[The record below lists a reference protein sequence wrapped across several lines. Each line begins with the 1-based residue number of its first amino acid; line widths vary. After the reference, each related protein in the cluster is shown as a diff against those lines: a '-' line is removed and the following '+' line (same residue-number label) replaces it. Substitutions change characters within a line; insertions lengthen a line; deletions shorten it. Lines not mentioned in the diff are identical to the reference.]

1 MFAYCVVM
9 PFLQRF
15 TVVVAANAPHRSLD
29 SPVADTSATIQ
40 IDRDKSDDNALA
52 DAELCPLGADMKKNS
67 SDDES
72 ILQAV
77 CLSSLI
83 AEEKYDV
90 EGQIYI
96 SDSAVSVYGET
107 EMIESDDIR

>member
-1 MFAYCVVM
+1 M

-15 TVVVAANAPHRSLD
+15 TTVVAAANAPHRSLD
-29 SPVADTSATIQ
+29 SPETDSGAIISRN
-40 IDRDKSDDNALA
+40 RDKTEDVALA
-52 DAELCPLGADMKKNS
+52 DAEICPLGADVKKNS

-96 SDSAVSVYGET
+96 SDIAVSAYGDT
-107 EMIESDDIR
+107 EMIEGDAIS